1 MRDSSKINTLLADY
15 MGGIEDDAV
24 LARTEELFSEI
35 RHEIE
40 ERDGLLKDYVD
51 ILEDGSVKAKINP
64 LTDWHK
70 KYEDMRQRY
79 IDRWKTGDD
88 KDYKPVDGSEGTDA
102 KPQGDDEP
110 ETLPMED
117 LFVEKE
123 SE

>member
-24 LARTEELFSEI
+24 LVRTEELFSE
-35 RHEIE
+35 
-40 ERDGLLKDYVD
+40 
-51 ILEDGSVKAKINP
+51 AKVNP

-88 KDYKPVDGSEGTDA
+88 KDYKPVDDSEGTDA

-110 ETLPMED
+110 ETLPMEE

>member
-1 MRDSSKINTLLADY
+1 MRDSSAINNLLAEY
-15 MGGIEDDAV
+15 MSGLEGEAITKADA
-24 LARTEELFSEI
+24 LFSEI

-51 ILEDGSVKAKINP
+51 ILEDGSVKAKVNP

-88 KDYKPVDGSEGTDA
+88 KDYKPVDDSEGTDA

-110 ETLPMED
+110 ETLPMEE

>member
-51 ILEDGSVKAKINP
+51 ILEDGSVKAKVNP

-88 KDYKPVDGSEGTDA
+88 SEGTDA

-110 ETLPMED
+110 ETLPMEE

>member
-1 MRDSSKINTLLADY
+1 MRDSSAINDLLVEY
-15 MGGIEDDAV
+15 MEGLEGEALTKVD
-24 LARTEELFSEI
+24 TLFSEI

-40 ERDGLLKDYVD
+40 ERDGYLKEYVD
-51 ILEDGSVKAKINP
+51 VLEDGTVKAKVNT

-79 IDRWKTGDD
+79 IDRWKNGDD
-88 KDYKPVDGSEGTDA
+88 NGYKSLDGSEGTET
-102 KPQGDDEP
+102 KPQGGDEP
-110 ETLPMED
+110 ETLPMEE

>member
-1 MRDSSKINTLLADY
+1 MRDSSKINDLLAEY
-15 MGGIEDDAV
+15 MEGLEGEALTNAD
-24 LARTEELFSEI
+24 TLFSEI

-40 ERDGLLKDYVD
+40 ERDGYLKEYVD
-51 ILEDGSVKAKINP
+51 VLEDGTVKAKVNP

-88 KDYKPVDGSEGTDA
+88 KDYKPVDDSEGTDA

-110 ETLPMED
+110 ETLPMEE

>member
-1 MRDSSKINTLLADY
+1 MRDSSAINNLLAEY
-15 MGGIEDDAV
+15 MSGIEDDAV
-24 LARTEELFSEI
+24 LTRTEELFSEI

-51 ILEDGSVKAKINP
+51 ILEDGSVKTKVNP

-79 IDRWKTGDD
+79 IDRWKNGDV
-88 KDYKPVDGSEGTDA
+88 KDYKPVDGSEGTEA

-110 ETLPMED
+110 ETLPMEE